1 MKKLKLSHSSA
12 SRYFPLFAQEKK
24 RKEKERGSADIF
36 FFLGTGTLGT
46 EHIDLILL
54 PLITELILPRRAES
68 DESGG
73 WDLRNG
79 ERQKHAVI
87 SCHVIVT
94 VKRLWQL

>member
-1 MKKLKLSHSSA
+1 MH
-12 SRYFPLFAQEKK
+12 KK
-24 RKEKERGSADIF
+24 RKEKKKKEEALIFF

-79 ERQKHAVI
+79 KRQKHAVI